1 MDAGKLDK
9 KVLIQVKTEGQ
20 DTFGEPNT
28 TWATTATTYANINPL
43 VGKEFFSAQ
52 QNESQISHDVT
63 IRYRRGV
70 KPKMRIS
77 YNDRVFEIHT
87 VIDFE
92 EKREWLFL
100 KCREVVI

>member
-9 KVLIQVKTEGQ
+9 KIYIQVRTEDQ

-28 TWATTATTYANINPL
+28 IWATVATTYANIKPL
-43 VGKEFFSAQ
+43 VGKEFFAAQ
-52 QNESQISHDVT
+52 QDKSQISHDVT
-63 IRYRRGV
+63 IRYLRGI
-70 KPKMRIS
+70 KPKMRVS
-77 YNDRVFEIHT
+77 YIDRLFEIHA

-100 KCREVVI
+100 KCREVV